1 MLPNVDLNLLNVFLE
16 VYRFQSFTLAAE
28 SLNMTQPGVS
38 GAIKRLKEQIGA
50 ELFLRE
56 GRGITPTATAVKLAN
71 DIEVGL
77 TLINNA
83 LKNIDSFDAQSAHQ
97 FTVIADEPAMHLFQS
112 RVAHDTSMGNC
123 SIKFIPSPATDDEI
137 FNLLNFQKA
146 DLAIDIS
153 TTDNTAFASRLFYQE
168 EMVLACRKNHPL
180 FKQQISADEYYAAEH
195 VILRFKRS
203 RLSVADLLT
212 AENLKPRKESCEVD
226 SIFSMMALLSK
237 NNCLGLL
244 TKNIAKEQAQNFGLK
259 LIPFPFESSPM
270 RHQMI
275 WHKRNE
281 QSLPHQWLRNK
292 LTELLPNNL

>member
-1 MLPNVDLNLLNVFLE
+1 MQPNVDLNLLNIFIE
-16 VYRFQSFTLAAE
+16 VYRLQSFTLAAE

-38 GAIKRLKEQIGA
+38 GAIKRLREQIGT
-50 ELFLRE
+50 ELFIRE
-56 GRGITPTATAVKLAN
+56 GRGITPTATAVKLAK

-83 LKNIDSFDAQSAHQ
+83 LKNIDSFDAQSSHQ

-112 RVAHDTSMGNC
+112 RVANDPSMGNC
-123 SIKFIPSPATDDEI
+123 SIKFIPSPATDDEL

-146 DLAIDIS
+146 DLAIDVS
-153 TTDNTAFASRLFYQE
+153 TTDNTAFASKVFYQE
-168 EMVLACRKNHPL
+168 QMMLACRKDHPL
-180 FKQQISADEYYAAEH
+180 FKEQITPEDYYDAEH

-203 RLSVADLLT
+203 RSSVADLLT
-212 AENLKPRKESCEVD
+212 TENLKPRKESCEVD

-237 NNCLGLL
+237 NDCLGLL
-244 TKNIAKEQAQNFGLK
+244 TKNIAEEQADNFGLK

-275 WHKRNE
+275 WHKRNQ

-292 LTELLPNNL
+292 LNELLPTGL